1 MTTLYHLQQYWWDC
15 GDNSSTDYKY
25 VTVCSMIL
33 LREIIASFHGPRL
46 IQLIYIKRAVRKDY
60 IKCRFAPF
68 THLRIAN
75 VLAHAPN
82 YLSTTSE
89 SLLPLFGLCT

>member
-1 MTTLYHLQQYWWDC
+1 
-15 GDNSSTDYKY
+15 
-25 VTVCSMIL
+25 MIL

-46 IQLIYIKRAVRKDY
+46 IQLIYIKWAVRKDY

-75 VLAHAPN
+75 VLAHAPK
-82 YLSTTSE
+82 
-89 SLLPLFGLCT
+89 LPLYYHSLFCAHDFRSQAQ